1 MIIRLKD
8 GSEKEYAQPMSVL
21 DIAKDISEGLA
32 RNACAGQVNGET
44 VDLRTVVSEDSDLN
58 ILTFNDEEGKLAFR
72 HTASHVLA
80 QAVKR
85 LYPEAKLAIGPAIE
99 DGFYYD
105 FDRECGFTP
114 DDLEKLEAEMK
125 KIIKEA
131 RPLERFELPRAEA
144 IALMEERG
152 EKYKVEHIGDLDEDA
167 RITFYQQ
174 GDYIDMC
181 VGPHICYT
189 KALKAFTLTAVS
201 GAYW

>member
-44 VDLRTVVSEDSDLN
+44 VDLRTIVSEDSDLN
-58 ILTFNDEEGKLAFR
+58 ILTFNDDEGKLAFR

-99 DGFYYD
+99 EGFYYGQCS
-105 FDRECGFTP
+105 R
-114 DDLEKLEAEMK
+114 L
-125 KIIKEA
+125 
-131 RPLERFELPRAEA
+131 
-144 IALMEERG
+144 RG
-152 EKYKVEHIGDLDEDA
+152 DH
-167 RITFYQQ
+167 
-174 GDYIDMC
+174 
-181 VGPHICYT
+181 
-189 KALKAFTLTAVS
+189 S
-201 GAYW
+201 N

>member
-80 QAVKR
+80 QALKR

-99 DGFYYD
+99 D
-105 FDRECGFTP
+105 
-114 DDLEKLEAEMK
+114 
-125 KIIKEA
+125 
-131 RPLERFELPRAEA
+131 
-144 IALMEERG
+144 
-152 EKYKVEHIGDLDEDA
+152 
-167 RITFYQQ
+167 
-174 GDYIDMC
+174 
-181 VGPHICYT
+181 
-189 KALKAFTLTAVS
+189 
-201 GAYW
+201 

>member
-85 LYPEAKLAIGPAIE
+85 LYPRSKAWQSDQRLKM
-99 DGFYYD
+99 D
-105 FDRECGFTP
+105 FT
-114 DDLEKLEAEMK
+114 M
-125 KIIKEA
+125 
-131 RPLERFELPRAEA
+131 
-144 IALMEERG
+144 
-152 EKYKVEHIGDLDEDA
+152 
-167 RITFYQQ
+167 
-174 GDYIDMC
+174 
-181 VGPHICYT
+181 
-189 KALKAFTLTAVS
+189 TLT
-201 GAYW
+201 WHHLQEKI

>member
-85 LYPEAKLAIGPAIE
+85 LYRKMLQSAFINRVISQI
-99 DGFYYD
+99 FVQ
-105 FDRECGFTP
+105 
-114 DDLEKLEAEMK
+114 DL
-125 KIIKEA
+125 I
-131 RPLERFELPRAEA
+131 
-144 IALMEERG
+144 
-152 EKYKVEHIGDLDEDA
+152 
-167 RITFYQQ
+167 
-174 GDYIDMC
+174 
-181 VGPHICYT
+181 
-189 KALKAFTLTAVS
+189 
-201 GAYW
+201 

>member
-44 VDLRTVVSEDSDLN
+44 VDLRTIVSEDSDLN
-58 ILTFNDEEGKLAFR
+58 ILTFNDDEGKLAFR

-99 DGFYYD
+99 EGFYYD
-105 FDRECGFTP
+105 FDMAPLTRE
-114 DDLEKLEAEMK
+114 DLDAIEKEMK
-125 KIIKEA
+125 KVIKEN
-131 RPLERFELPRAEA
+131 PSIERYELPREEA
-144 IALMEERG
+144 ITFMK
-152 EKYKVEHIGDLDEDA
+152 EKRNLIK
-167 RITFYQQ
+167 
-174 GDYIDMC
+174 
-181 VGPHICYT
+181 
-189 KALKAFTLTAVS
+189 
-201 GAYW
+201 